1 MAEQVLQSEV
11 ASESITYSC
20 SELLVFRYSANRKAV
35 WGERT
40 SSSDTPT
47 AVGLQ
52 HTLEFSKPHKPPHKR
67 LGGLQYW
74 FLLDFVCACEC
85 ESFCMPAFLSGCVCV
100 FCTRHLLCLLT
111 HLSNVHPKSRGS
123 SRRLWSTQIE
133 HIKNPINSLQTS
145 NFRFVLSHLHL
156 TQVRQDTAVQPLTTL
171 PEEVTVA
178 LRLPVSKLSLCLSRS
193 VVALFPTKQNNK
205 NRAHSF
211 NQITLSLHHSFT
223 V

>member
-1 MAEQVLQSEV
+1 M

-20 SELLVFRYSANRKAV
+20 SELLIFRYSANRKAV

-40 SSSDTPT
+40 SSSDTHT

-52 HTLEFSKPHKPPHKR
+52 HTLEFSNPHKPPHKR

-100 FCTRHLLCLLT
+100 FCTRHLLCLLP
-111 HLSNVHPKSRGS
+111 HLSKVHPKSRGS

-133 HIKNPINSLQTS
+133 HIKKPYKSSLQTS

-178 LRLPVSKLSLCLSRS
+178 LRLPVSKLSLCLSHS
-193 VVALFPTKQNNK
+193 VVALFPTKENNK

-223 V
+223 L